1 MRNDNPFGPLFI
13 TEASI
18 EWVKHPN
25 FTQMY
30 ASDARIVGRSPFW
43 TGVSLTPPT
52 VIQQGDTG
60 WSDDAPNY
68 FLRLFDAGAVTT
80 FQMRFQNGPSRLDS
94 VYTLGQFNGST
105 LTLARTWGGHDF
117 EGTGL
122 PPCVIELT
130 GYPTPTPYT
139 HTPTFTPTPVC
150 TNFEYEFVGFE
161 NNAVVH
167 YTIRNTDIATGYLTG
182 FTINW
187 NTYNRAVSTIWLNMV
202 SVGGTN
208 AFDPR
213 AVIVWYGHIDNSPAV
228 VNSGDLAGW
237 WTPIELGQSVDVWL
251 TSRAGRPPGHR
262 SRFLPVGLQWHGV
275 RAELHL
281 LW

>member
-1 MRNDNPFGPLFI
+1 
-13 TEASI
+13 
-18 EWVKHPN
+18 
-25 FTQMY
+25 
-30 ASDARIVGRSPFW
+30 
-43 TGVSLTPPT
+43 
-52 VIQQGDTG
+52 
-60 WSDDAPNY
+60 
-68 FLRLFDAGAVTT
+68 
-80 FQMRFQNGPSRLDS
+80 
-94 VYTLGQFNGST
+94 
-105 LTLARTWGGHDF
+105 
-117 EGTGL
+117 
-122 PPCVIELT
+122 VIELT

-228 VNSGDLAGW
+228 VNSGDPGW
-237 WTPIELGQSVDVWL
+237 LVDAVIEPGQSVDVWL
-251 TSRAGRPPGHR
+251 DFEGTAGRLDTDRGFFQSDFNGTGFELNFICYGEAQPVNTPVNTLPPTNTHTPTITLTPSKTNTPGPTLTPSNTFTPR
-262 SRFLPVGLQWHGV
+262 PTNTPRPTDTPVPGTPRPTDDFGG
-275 RAELHL
+275 EGDG
-281 LW
+281 